1 MPYTV
6 PQLTDF
12 SAAALDDAV
21 RELLAALEQESAAVG
36 SENDW
41 KAFRDRW
48 IARKNGIFT
57 QINDLWLKAAPA
69 AKKRN
74 VGQRVNELKPKV
86 EQAVNG
92 TYARLLSGALFKGR
106 SVGRAKVQDTPPRPS
121 DESESVQVTSPDVPS
136 PVRGDSDPAEALP
149 IVEEKPPEINQRIA
163 LPKAFMEWAERT
175 GQPLTIDEAFSKAEA
190 VDITLPGIRRPIGAE
205 HPVIK
210 TMNEMIGVFRNLG
223 YSVEEGPEIETD
235 FYNFEALNFPPNHP
249 ARDTQDTLFI
259 AGQESKPLRDRLLLR
274 THTSPVQI
282 RTMQKTKPPVRVVC
296 PGKVHRNDALDAT
309 HSPIFH
315 QIEGLAVDTNI
326 TFCDL
331 KGTLDHAMKAMFGSS
346 VKTRFY
352 PSFFPFTEPSA
363 DVQISCIFCDGK
375 GVRDGA
381 PCRNCKA
388 SGWIELL
395 GCGMVDPNV
404 YGFVDYD
411 PAKVSGFAF
420 GMGVERIAI
429 LKYGVDDIQL
439 FFQGDVRFLEQF
451 L

>member
-1 MPYTV
+1 MPAKKKSAYTV
-6 PQLTDF
+6 PKLKDF
-12 SAAALDDAV
+12 SPAALEEAV
-21 RELLAALEQESAAVG
+21 QDLLAAVVREAGEVKSES
-36 SENDW
+36 EW
-41 KAFRDRW
+41 KTFRDRW
-48 IARKNGIFT
+48 MARANGFLT
-57 QINDLWLKAAPA
+57 QVNTLWLKAAPKD
-69 AKKRN
+69 AKRE
-74 VGQRVNELKPKV
+74 VGQRVNEVKKRV
-86 EQAVNG
+86 
-92 TYARLLSGALFKGR
+92 
-106 SVGRAKVQDTPPRPS
+106 
-121 DESESVQVTSPDVPS
+121 DETIAATLASMQSTASTSQLDGERIDV
-136 PVRGDSDPAEALP
+136 
-149 IVEEKPPEINQRIA
+149 
-163 LPKAFMEWAERT
+163 
-175 GQPLTIDEAFSKAEA
+175 
-190 VDITLPGIRRPIGAE
+190 TLPGIRRPLGAE

-210 TMNEMIGVFRNLG
+210 TMHEMVGVFRNLG

-235 FYNFEALNFPPNHP
+235 YYNFEALNFPPNHP

-259 AGQESKPLRDRLLLR
+259 ANQESKPLRERLLLR

-282 RTMQKTKPPVRVVC
+282 RTMQKMKPPLRVVC
-296 PGKVHRNDALDAT
+296 PGKVHRNDAPDAT

-331 KGTLDHAMKAMFGSS
+331 KGTLDHAMKALFGSS

-363 DVQISCIFCDGK
+363 DVQISCIFCG
-375 GVRDGA
+375 GRGYRDGG

-411 PAKVSGFAF
+411 AKKVSGFAF

-439 FFQGDVRFLEQF
+439 FFNGDVRFLEQF
-451 L
+451 G

>member
-1 MPYTV
+1 MSPKKKSQYAV
-6 PQLTDF
+6 PKLKDF
-12 SAAALDDAV
+12 SAAALEKAAK
-21 RELLAALEQESAAVG
+21 ELLSALAAESKAVD
-36 SENDW
+36 SEAEW
-41 KAFRDRW
+41 KIFRDRW
-48 IARKNGIFT
+48 MARANGLLT
-57 QINDLWLKAAPA
+57 QINEAWLKAAPKDAKRA
-69 AKKRN
+69 A
-74 VGQRVNELKPKV
+74 GQCVNELKAKV
-86 EQAVNG
+86 EEIVGA
-92 TYARLLSGALFKGR
+92 TSERILSEARSKGR
-106 SVGRAKVQDTPPRPS
+106 PVGRAQTRDSAFDPRRG
-121 DESESVQVTSPDVPS
+121 ES
-136 PVRGDSDPAEALP
+136 PAGRL
-149 IVEEKPPEINQRIA
+149 
-163 LPKAFMEWAERT
+163 
-175 GQPLTIDEAFSKAEA
+175 
-190 VDITLPGIRRPIGAE
+190 DITLPGIRRPLGAE

-210 TMNEMIGVFRNLG
+210 TMNEMVGVFRNLG

-235 FYNFEALNFPPNHP
+235 YYNFEALNFPPNHP

-259 AGQESKPLRDRLLLR
+259 ANQESKPLRERLLLR

-282 RTMQKTKPPVRVVC
+282 RTMEKMKPPVRVVC
-296 PGKVHRNDALDAT
+296 PGKVHRNDAPDAT

-331 KGTLDHAMKAMFGSS
+331 KGTLDHAMKEMFGSS

-363 DVQISCIFCDGK
+363 DVQISCIFCG
-375 GVRDGA
+375 GRGYRDGG

-411 PAKVSGFAF
+411 AKKVSGFAF

-439 FFQGDVRFLEQF
+439 FFNGDVRFLQQF
-451 L
+451 A

>member
-6 PQLTDF
+6 SKLTDF
-12 SAAALDDAV
+12 SANSLQKAFDDAK
-21 RELLAALEQESAAVG
+21 SAFQNEIVEPK
-36 SENDW
+36 SEADW
-41 KAFRDRW
+41 KTFRDRW
-48 IARKNGIFT
+48 MARKHGLLT
-57 QINDLWLKAAPA
+57 QINDRWLKAGPKE
-69 AKKRN
+69 AKRDL
-74 VGQRVNELKPKV
+74 GQRVNEFKQFV
-86 EQAVNG
+86 EQEIA
-92 TYARLLSGALFKGR
+92 KGR
-106 SVGRAKVQDTPPRPS
+106 K
-121 DESESVQVTSPDVPS
+121 
-136 PVRGDSDPAEALP
+136 
-149 IVEEKPPEINQRIA
+149 
-163 LPKAFMEWAERT
+163 F
-175 GQPLTIDEAFSKAEA
+175 DEAASELALNLQRL
-190 VDITLPGIRRPIGAE
+190 DITLPGIRRPIGAE

-210 TMNEMIGVFRNLG
+210 TMNEIVGVFRNLG

-235 FYNFEALNFPPNHP
+235 YYNFEALNFPPNHP

-282 RTMQKTKPPVRVVC
+282 RTMQKMKPPVRVVC
-296 PGKVHRNDALDAT
+296 PGKVHRNDAPDAT

-315 QIEGLAVDTNI
+315 QVEGLAVDTNI

-331 KGTLDHAMKAMFGSS
+331 KGTLDHAMKALFGSS

-404 YGFVDYD
+404 YSFVDYD

-451 L
+451 G